1 MSSYKTYISISLRIN
16 KREREREK
24 ETEYVINKLT
34 KWIRTKGIAERI
46 FDRRER
52 IFIL

>member
-16 KREREREK
+16 KREREK